1 MLATLTLVKMVEA
14 WHSLTIAFLVG
25 VVEAFDRA
33 ARRALFP
40 HLVTRP
46 ALVSAV
52 ALNSA
57 IWSGTRVVA
66 PAATGLIIARFNP
79 AAAFYLA
86 ALGFAVMAV
95 AVYGLDSPPRNPVAR
110 ASPIKDMLERLSFIR
125 RSSVFTFLVAMTFDH
140 RSLRGGRGWSA
151 GRRLRVGLS
160 RNKLADAEPGNPA
173 PPS

>member
-1 MLATLTLVKMVEA
+1 M
-14 WHSLTIAFLVG
+14 
-25 VVEAFDRA
+25 EAFDRA

-86 ALGFAVMAV
+86 AFGFAVMAV

-110 ASPIKDMLERLSFIR
+110 ASPIKDMLERLSIIR
-125 RSSVFTFLVAMTFDH
+125 SSSVFTFLVAMTFDH
-140 RSLRGGRGWSA
+140 RSLRGGRG
-151 GRRLRVGLS
+151 
-160 RNKLADAEPGNPA
+160 
-173 PPS
+173 